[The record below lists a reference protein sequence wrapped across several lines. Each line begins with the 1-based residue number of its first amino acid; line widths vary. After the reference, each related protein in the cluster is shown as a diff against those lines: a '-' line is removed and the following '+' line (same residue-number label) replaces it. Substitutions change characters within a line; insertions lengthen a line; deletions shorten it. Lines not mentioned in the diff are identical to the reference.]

1 MKLKAEI
8 LPIERLSAGD
18 VDVMNGLMDASYE
31 NISRKIFEEDLF
43 EKDWVILL
51 KGDGRIRGFS
61 TLLFYEYRAAD
72 GPVRIVF
79 SGDTII
85 EAKSRGSMA
94 LHAAWARFVLP
105 RALDPTKPPLY
116 WFLICKG
123 YKTYRY
129 LPVFLKEFYPSFRTL
144 TPSFEHR
151 LMIDLAQQRYG
162 KRVDASR
169 GIIKSDPEH
178 DRLKAGVAEI
188 SPRRRRDP
196 HVAYFESINPGHA
209 EGDELICL
217 GALRADNLRPKIL
230 RVLSWD

>member
-8 LPIERLSAGD
+8 LPIELLSLGD
-18 VDVMNGLMDASYE
+18 VDVMYGLMAASYD
-31 NISRKIFEEDLF
+31 NISRRIFERDLF

-51 KGDGRIRGFS
+51 KEDGRIHGFS
-61 TLLFYEYRAAD
+61 TLLFYHYQTAD
-72 GPVRIVF
+72 GPLRIVF

-85 EAKSRGSMA
+85 EEKFRGGMA
-94 LHAAWARFVLP
+94 LHTAWARFVLP

-129 LPVFLKEFYPSFRTL
+129 LPVFLKEFYPNFRVP

-151 LMIDLAQQRYG
+151 LMIDLAKQRYG
-162 KRVDASR
+162 KRVDATR
-169 GIIKSDPEH
+169 GIIMSDPEH

-196 HVAYFESINPGHA
+196 HVAYFEHINPGHA

-217 GALRADNLRPKIL
+217 GALRVDNLRPKIL